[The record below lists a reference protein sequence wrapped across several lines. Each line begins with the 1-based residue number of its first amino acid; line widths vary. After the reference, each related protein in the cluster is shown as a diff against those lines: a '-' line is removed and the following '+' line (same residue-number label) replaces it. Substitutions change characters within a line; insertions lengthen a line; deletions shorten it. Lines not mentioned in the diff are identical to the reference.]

1 MTKKIRIENADNSN
15 HKVRVHT
22 EWLVDGKWVR
32 EADGLPPKSQDLP
45 YPADL
50 AELWV
55 YGTQRLV
62 VEETNE

>member
-15 HKVRVHT
+15 HKVRVYT
-22 EWLVDGKWVR
+22 EWLVDGQWVR
-32 EADGLPPKSQDLP
+32 SNEQLPAKTTDLV

-62 VEETNE
+62 VEETSE